1 MTIEGTPRPSWS
13 VQQAAR
19 ECGVSPA
26 TIRRRLKDGSLPN
39 AVQGARGAWT
49 IPVTDLIAAG
59 LNPGQPSP
67 PDHSQRVVTDLTQAA
82 DDHGHDY
89 GQRSSSQVNAL
100 HNLEQKLLTEQRE
113 VEHLRTQV
121 STLQNNLDD
130 VRTAM
135 RMLEAGPRDRT
146 DRDDRSG
153 SDVTGHDEHDGTT
166 ATEPIRSE
174 PAVGG
179 SFLRWLFRRQ

>member
-1 MTIEGTPRPSWS
+1 MTATGSPRPSWS

-19 ECGVSPA
+19 ECGVSVA

-39 AVQGARGAWT
+39 AEQGARGAWT

-89 GQRSSSQVNAL
+89 VQRASSQVDGYAQ
-100 HNLEQKLLTEQRE
+100 LEQKLLSEQRE

-121 STLQNNLDD
+121 DTLQNNLDD
-130 VRTAM
+130 LRTAM
-135 RMLEAGPRDRT
+135 RMLEAAPADRSKAPPEPATAAESAATPEPSPRPSFLGRLFG
-146 DRDDRSG
+146 RSG
-153 SDVTGHDEHDGTT
+153 S
-166 ATEPIRSE
+166 
-174 PAVGG
+174 
-179 SFLRWLFRRQ
+179 

>member
-1 MTIEGTPRPSWS
+1 MPERPSWG

-19 ECGVSPA
+19 ECGVSVA

-67 PDHSQRVVTDLTQAA
+67 PDHAQGVVTDPTHAKN
-82 DDHGHDY
+82 DHSHDH
-89 GQRSSSQVNAL
+89 GQRSSSQVEGYAQ
-100 HNLEQKLLTEQRE
+100 LEQKLLSEQRE

-121 STLQNNLDD
+121 HTLQNNLDD
-130 VRTAM
+130 LRTAM
-135 RMLEAGPRDRT
+135 RMLEATPADRAET
-146 DRDDRSG
+146 
-153 SDVTGHDEHDGTT
+153 
-166 ATEPIRSE
+166 PPE
-174 PAVGG
+174 PAAAAEPVAAPAPSPRP
-179 SFLRWLFRRQ
+179 SFLGRLFGRK

>member
-1 MTIEGTPRPSWS
+1 MVERLSWG

-39 AVQGARGAWT
+39 AAQGARGAWS

-59 LNPGQPSP
+59 LNPGKPSP
-67 PDHSQRVVTDLTQAA
+67 PDHVQGLVSDLTHRSS
-82 DDHGHDY
+82 DHSHDY
-89 GQRSSSQVNAL
+89 EQSTSSQDTAL
-100 HNLEQKLLTEQRE
+100 HDLEQKLLSEQRE

-130 VRTAM
+130 LRTAM
-135 RMLEAGPRDRT
+135 RMLEAAPS
-146 DRDDRSG
+146 DRS
-153 SDVTGHDEHDGTT
+153 ETT
-166 ATEPIRSE
+166 PEPSSE
-174 PAVGG
+174 TNSESPLRP
-179 SFLRWLFRRQ
+179 SFLGRLFGRK

>member
-1 MTIEGTPRPSWS
+1 MPERPSWG

-39 AVQGARGAWT
+39 AEQGARGAWL

-67 PDHSQRVVTDLTQAA
+67 PDHEQGVVTDPTQAKNA
-82 DDHGHDY
+82 HSHDY
-89 GQRSSSQVNAL
+89 GQRPSSQVESYAK
-100 HNLEQKLLTEQRE
+100 LEQKLFSEQRE

-130 VRTAM
+130 LRAAM
-135 RMLEAGPRDRT
+135 RMLEAVPADRAET
-146 DRDDRSG
+146 
-153 SDVTGHDEHDGTT
+153 
-166 ATEPIRSE
+166 PPE
-174 PAVGG
+174 PAAAAEPVAAPEP
-179 SFLRWLFRRQ
+179 SPRPRFLSRLFGRK

>member
-1 MTIEGTPRPSWS
+1 MAERPSWG

-39 AVQGARGAWT
+39 AAQGARGAWS

-67 PDHSQRVVTDLTQAA
+67 PDRVQGVVTDPTHAKN
-82 DDHGHDY
+82 DHSHDY
-89 GQRSSSQVNAL
+89 GKRASSQDTAL
-100 HNLEQKLLTEQRE
+100 RDLEQKLLSEQRE

-130 VRTAM
+130 LRTAM
-135 RMLEAGPRDRT
+135 RMLEAAPA
-146 DRDDRSG
+146 DRSE
-153 SDVTGHDEHDGTT
+153 T
-166 ATEPIRSE
+166 PQE
-174 PAVGG
+174 PAPTNEPAPAPEPAPRT
-179 SFLRWLFRRQ
+179 SFLGRLFGRK